1 MSSPF
6 CVEEFP
12 GIELK
17 NQPYDFSYTIDEE
30 FVEVVIDINNDDI
43 SDLSSVL
50 EKRKFGNAFDQT
62 TFDDE
67 RYGQHIASDFFENNM
82 GNLDKRSINK

>member
-6 CVEEFP
+6 CVEEFS

-17 NQPYDFSYTIDEE
+17 NQPYDFSYTIGDE
-30 FVEVVIDINNDDI
+30 FVEIVIDVNNDDI

-50 EKRKFGNAFDQT
+50 EKRKFGIAFDQT

-67 RYGQHIASDFFENNM
+67 RYGQHIATDFFEKNI
-82 GNLDKRSINK
+82 GHLDKRDLNK